1 MSHQDDAGPGLLDTL
16 ALRAAVDGDAGE
28 ILTLQ
33 RAAYLAEAQ
42 AYRDPFIPP
51 LTETLAEVREQIRT
65 VTVLVATT
73 GHRLVAAVRLEVS
86 GSTGRIGRLAV
97 VPDLQGHGVGA
108 RMLQAAEAAAPA
120 GVTRFELFTGAAST
134 RNLALYTH
142 RGYVEFDRQRLNESV
157 ELVHLRRPR

>member
-1 MSHQDDAGPGLLDTL
+1 VSSNDHPGPPPAAQVTV
-16 ALRAAVDGDAGE
+16 RAAGDGDAGE

-33 RAAYLAEAQ
+33 RAAYLVEAQ
-42 AYRDPFIPP
+42 AYGDPFIPP
-51 LTETLAEVREQIRT
+51 LVETLAEVREQIRT

-97 VPDLQGHGVGA
+97 VPDLQGQGLGA
-108 RMLQAAEAAAPA
+108 RMLLAAEQAAPA
-120 GVTRFELFTGAAST
+120 EVTRFELFTGAAST